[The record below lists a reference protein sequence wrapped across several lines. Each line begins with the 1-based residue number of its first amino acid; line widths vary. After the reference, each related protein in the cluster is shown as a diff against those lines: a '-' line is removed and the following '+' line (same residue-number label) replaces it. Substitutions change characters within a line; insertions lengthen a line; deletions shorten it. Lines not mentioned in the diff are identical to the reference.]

1 MRILFVEDSVDQ
13 ATAVI
18 GRLRRSGYAVD
29 WAKDGESANQLFQEG
44 VYDLVLLDLILPK
57 VDGEIFLG
65 RLRARKATVP
75 VLVMTARGGLE
86 EKVRVLDI
94 GADDYVVKPFELTEI
109 EARIRALLL
118 RPHGHASSTITIANL
133 TFDLARRR
141 VEIDGHHV
149 PLGQREF
156 RLLELF
162 LGKLDHLLTKDAI
175 LDHLF
180 AFDEP
185 AAPNAVEL
193 YVSRLRKKL
202 AGTQVD
208 IRTVWGEGY
217 VAEHKKRQ

>member
-1 MRILFVEDSVDQ
+1 MR
-13 ATAVI
+13 
-18 GRLRRSGYAVD
+18 
-29 WAKDGESANQLFQEG
+29 
-44 VYDLVLLDLILPK
+44 ILPK
-57 VDGEIFLG
+57 VDGEIFLS
-65 RLRARKATVP
+65 RLRAKKATVP

-94 GADDYVVKPFELTEI
+94 GADDYVTKPFELTEI
-109 EARIRALLL
+109 EARIRALLR
-118 RPHGHASSTITIANL
+118 RPQGHASSAITIGNL
-133 TFDLARRR
+133 MFDLARRR
-141 VEIDGHHV
+141 VEIDGRHMA
-149 PLGQREF
+149 LGQREF

-202 AGTQVD
+202 AGTQID

-217 VAEHKKRQ
+217 VAEQKKPQ

>member
-18 GRLRRSGYAVD
+18 ARLRRLGYAVD
-29 WAKDGESANQLFQEG
+29 WAKDGEHADQFFRQG

-57 VDGEIFLG
+57 VDGEVFLE
-65 RLRARKATVP
+65 RLRARNSTVP
-75 VLVMTARGGLE
+75 VLVMTARGGLD
-86 EKVRVLDI
+86 EKIRVLDV
-94 GADDYVVKPFELTEI
+94 GADDYVVKPFDLSEI
-109 EARIRALLL
+109 EARIRALLR
-118 RPHGHASSTITIANL
+118 RPQGRASSAMTIGNL
-133 TFDLARRR
+133 VFDLTRRR

-149 PLGQREF
+149 PIGKREF

-162 LGKLDHLLTKDAI
+162 LGNLDRALSKDNI

-180 AFDEP
+180 SFDEP

-202 AGTQVD
+202 AGTAVE
-208 IRTVWGEGY
+208 IRTIWGEGY
-217 VAEHKKRQ
+217 IAEINESK

>member
-118 RPHGHASSTITIANL
+118 RPHGHASSTITIA
-133 TFDLARRR
+133 
-141 VEIDGHHV
+141 
-149 PLGQREF
+149 
-156 RLLELF
+156 
-162 LGKLDHLLTKDAI
+162 
-175 LDHLF
+175 
-180 AFDEP
+180 
-185 AAPNAVEL
+185 
-193 YVSRLRKKL
+193 
-202 AGTQVD
+202 
-208 IRTVWGEGY
+208 
-217 VAEHKKRQ
+217 